1 MRRFSVRV
9 VRRTSAAVAMAFLAL
24 VPQAQ
29 ASGVPVIDA
38 AAITQAVKSF
48 TETVKLVR
56 EAEKQVSELQEQ
68 VVQLDQIIADLTG
81 TRGMSDLLNGSAE
94 GAKRRYADTGLG
106 TFIDLAAGTGGLE
119 AGASDLET
127 AAAAII
133 SDYGFRTGAQMVPSA
148 PTGSRAKSVD
158 LIQGTTVAAMTVG
171 ERAFDGTGDRLA
183 SIEGLIGAI
192 DGTPDLKASV
202 DLNTRMQGQV
212 ALLLNE
218 MLMLQGMQLH
228 STGVTMGVEA
238 ADKERAVTSFSFDPV
253 AYDNLNAPTS
263 P

>member
-1 MRRFSVRV
+1 MRRLSKAAL
-9 VRRTSAAVAMAFLAL
+9 RRACAAALMATLAH
-24 VPQAQ
+24 VPQGH

-68 VVQLDQIIADLTG
+68 VLQLDRIIADLTG
-81 TRGMSDLLNGSAE
+81 TRGMSDLLNGSTDA
-94 GAKRRYADTGLG
+94 AKRRYADTGLG
-106 TFIDLAAGTGGLE
+106 SFIDLAAGTGSLS
-119 AGASDLET
+119 AGASGLET
-127 AAAAII
+127 RATSII

-183 SIEGLIGAI
+183 NIEGLIGAI